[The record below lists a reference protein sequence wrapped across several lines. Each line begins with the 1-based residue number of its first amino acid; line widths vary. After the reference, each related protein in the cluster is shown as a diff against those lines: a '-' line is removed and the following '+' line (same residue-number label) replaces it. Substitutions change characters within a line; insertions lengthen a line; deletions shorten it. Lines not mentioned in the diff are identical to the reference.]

1 MRRPYRALLLHAM
14 RPVPRVPRA
23 QGKIR
28 RGRRPL
34 QAVLRELLTE
44 KRMPRHLS
52 PDEPRLPR
60 FPLNRLRSTRFV
72 RADLAAAPPVM
83 ETEAVT
89 VDEGD
94 RPGKKPPGR
103 TPPAHRWPSPNGV
116 HGPWRR
122 ACQAGDRGSDRI
134 LGAVALGERR
144 DRCVAVFRVLVGLG
158 PCAEVPGADLRCGF
172 TYLHLRTIF

>member
-94 RPGKKPPGR
+94 RPGKKRRGGR
-103 TPPAHRWPSPNGV
+103 RLRTAGRARTACMD
-116 HGPWRR
+116 HG
-122 ACQAGDRGSDRI
+122 
-134 LGAVALGERR
+134 GERAR
-144 DRCVAVFRVLVGLG
+144 RGTGV
-158 PCAEVPGADLRCGF
+158 
-172 TYLHLRTIF
+172 RTEYWGRWLWVSDATAAWLCFVC